1 MNLADLKAG
10 DELPEHSVEITRD
23 QITAYAEASG
33 DRNPIHLDE
42 EFAKSVG
49 LPGVIAH
56 GMLQMGLLAS
66 WLTGV
71 IGDHRR
77 LRRFG
82 VRFAGMAV
90 PGDTLTFGGRV
101 AGVEDGVL
109 RLEVWGQNQRG
120 DRVLT
125 KGIAEV
131 KAG

>member
-1 MNLADLKAG
+1 VDISR
-10 DELPEHSVEITRD
+10 E

-66 WLTGV
+66 WLTTA

-77 LRRFG
+77 LRRLG
-82 VRFAGMAV
+82 VRFAGVVV
-90 PGDTLTFGGRV
+90 PGDRV
-101 AGVEDGVL
+101 GMS
-109 RLEVWGQNQRG
+109 R
-120 DRVLT
+120 
-125 KGIAEV
+125 
-131 KAG
+131 

>member
-1 MNLADLKAG
+1 MKAG
-10 DELPEHSVEITRD
+10 DELPSESVEISRE

-42 EFAKSVG
+42 EFARQVG

-66 WLTGV
+66 WLTRV
-71 IGDHRR
+71 AGDHRR
-77 LRRFG
+77 LRRLG
-82 VRFAGMAV
+82 VRFAGVVV

-101 AGVEDGVL
+101 AEVQEGIA

-125 KGIAEV
+125 KGVAEV
-131 KAG
+131 RLG

>member
-1 MNLADLKAG
+1 MNAG
-10 DELPEHSVEITRD
+10 DELPQHSADISRE

-66 WLTGV
+66 WLTEA

-77 LRRFG
+77 LRRLG
-82 VRFAGMAV
+82 VRFAGVVV
-90 PGDTLTFGGRV
+90 PGDTLIFGGRV
-101 AGVEDGVL
+101 AAVEGGIA
-109 RLEVWGQNQRG
+109 RLEVWGQNQKG
-120 DRVLT
+120 ERVLT
-125 KGIAEV
+125 KGVAEV
-131 KAG
+131 RID